1 MKTTTGMRAMMN
13 GQVTGSGTHSQLP
26 GISLQI
32 LVNQLL
38 SNSMTTAFQNKSL
51 VINEVSREVLLPKEK
66 TMIAPVIRDLL
77 AAVISNSKNGQIYIS
92 AERFRDMIILQVQ
105 ERNNNNGYALSSSL
119 AFLEAEAIVAGGN
132 LEVNGAQKKIVTIS
146 LSFPVQNGLQYDC

>member
-1 MKTTTGMRAMMN
+1 MKTTSGMRAMMN
-13 GQVTGSGTHSQLP
+13 GQFTGSVTHSQLP

-66 TMIAPVIRDLL
+66 VTSAPVIRDIL
-77 AAVISNSKNGQIYIS
+77 AAVISNSKNGEIYIS
-92 AERFRDMIILQVQ
+92 AERFRDMITLQVQ
-105 ERNNNNGYALSSSL
+105 ERNNYNGYALSSSL
-119 AFLEAEAIVAGGN
+119 AFLESEAAVAGGN
-132 LEVNGAQKKIVTIS
+132 LQVDGAQKKVVTIS
-146 LSFPVQNGLQYDC
+146 FSFPMQSSQYDC

>member
-38 SNSMTTAFQNKSL
+38 SNSMTIAFQNKSL

-92 AERFRDMIILQVQ
+92 AERFRDIIILQVQ

-119 AFLEAEAIVAGGN
+119 AFLEPEAIVAGGN
-132 LEVNGAQKKIVTIS
+132 LEINGAQKKVVTIS
-146 LSFPVQNGLQYDC
+146 LSFPIQNGLQYDC